1 MLSERMLSFA
11 VQAMNGHYLKMK
23 PWEEDRLPRPRPGK
37 TYMLY
42 AHVPFCISL
51 CPYCSFNRFPFEEG
65 KARKYFLELRDEIR
79 MLSDEG
85 YDFESMYI
93 GGGTPTILADELAET
108 VTLAKSLFSIRD
120 VSTETNP
127 NHLNPAVLD
136 PLRGLVDRMSV
147 GVQSFDD
154 GLLRRMCRYEKYGSG
169 AEILERL
176 QETAELGIFKTLNA
190 DMIFNYPTQT
200 EEMLR
205 YDLEQILKCGC
216 SQVTFYPLMVSP
228 AVRGTLTKALGKV
241 DYSREREMYEFIC
254 GMLTGGPNPPF
265 RFGSAWTF
273 SRTEGT
279 MIDEYVVD
287 YEEYAAAGSG
297 GMSFLDGKYLVNT
310 FSLDRYGEQIRSGR
324 SGVSGYVEFNKRDG

>member
-1 MLSERMLSFA
+1 
-11 VQAMNGHYLKMK
+11 
-23 PWEEDRLPRPRPGK
+23 
-37 TYMLY
+37 
-42 AHVPFCISL
+42 
-51 CPYCSFNRFPFEEG
+51 
-65 KARKYFLELRDEIR
+65 
-79 MLSDEG
+79 
-85 YDFESMYI
+85 
-93 GGGTPTILADELAET
+93 
-108 VTLAKSLFSIRD
+108 
-120 VSTETNP
+120 
-127 NHLNPAVLD
+127 
-136 PLRGLVDRMSV
+136 MSV

-200 EEMLR
+200 REMLR

-254 GMLTGGPNPPF
+254 GMLTGGPNAPF

-297 GMSFLDGKYLVNT
+297 GMSFLDGKYLREIPGQHLQPGPLRRT
-310 FSLDRYGEQIRSGR
+310 DPQRPLRRLGIRGIQQTRCHALSLYDAALRAAA
-324 SGVSGYVEFNKRDG
+324 

>member
-108 VTLAKSLFSIRD
+108 ITLAKSLFSIRD
-120 VSTETNP
+120 VSAETNP
-127 NHLNPAVLD
+127 NHLNPAA
-136 PLRGLVDRMSV
+136 RGPR
-147 GVQSFDD
+147 FW
-154 GLLRRMCRYEKYGSG
+154 SG
-169 AEILERL
+169 FR
-176 QETAELGIFKTLNA
+176 K
-190 DMIFNYPTQT
+190 
-200 EEMLR
+200 
-205 YDLEQILKCGC
+205 
-216 SQVTFYPLMVSP
+216 
-228 AVRGTLTKALGKV
+228 
-241 DYSREREMYEFIC
+241 
-254 GMLTGGPNPPF
+254 PP
-265 RFGSAWTF
+265 SWA
-273 SRTEGT
+273 S
-279 MIDEYVVD
+279 
-287 YEEYAAAGSG
+287 S
-297 GMSFLDGKYLVNT
+297 KP
-310 FSLDRYGEQIRSGR
+310 
-324 SGVSGYVEFNKRDG
+324 